1 MRLNVLRSCGNVLWW
16 ISEEAILLCEA
27 SREVRRGRGRVARTI
42 SGAEKNA
49 PGRRLGVGAVVAR
62 SNGML
67 KGREVRELCEMSR
80 TESEGSEKNCDGR
93 EVRVLCDRSRLIRE
107 VRSAKL
113 SGSEAR
119 RLF

>member
-1 MRLNVLRSCGNVLWW
+1 MA
-16 ISEEAILLCEA
+16 EETILLCET
-27 SREVRRGRGRVARTI
+27 SREVRWGRGRVARTI
-42 SGAEKNA
+42 TGAEKS
-49 PGRRLGVGAVVAR
+49 PLERRRGAGAVVAG

-80 TESEGSEKNCDGR
+80 TEREGSKKNCDGR
-93 EVRVLCDRSRLIRE
+93 EVRALWDRSRLIRE